1 MSKITM
7 GRTRKKSKP
16 EDIGSASVPR
26 VHTNAADAVFVLGA
40 AAVCVMLAL
49 PMMPAERSIP
59 RDDAAVMVMSGAV
72 HTTKSAGRADT
83 AETQEREELIA
94 PSNSEL
100 EEEWSF
106 YDYIGELFAG
116 LISGQG

>member
-1 MSKITM
+1 MNKIIM

-16 EDIGSASVPR
+16 EKYVPGALPR
-26 VHTNAADAVFVLGA
+26 FRTGTADMVFVLGA

-49 PMMPAERSIP
+49 PMLPAEHTVP
-59 RDDAAVMVMSGAV
+59 REEAAVMVMSGAV
-72 HTTKSAGRADT
+72 QGT
-83 AETQEREELIA
+83 ASTDAVEKEELIA
-94 PSNSEL
+94 PSNTEF

-116 LISGQG
+116 LISGQS